1 MARKTVTTSP
11 SELSI
16 GRPGNSN
23 GKSYDKGD
31 PVFSVESIVKHYPIK
46 TAAFRSENVR
56 AVDGVSL
63 EVRHGETLGLVGES
77 GCGKSTLGR
86 VALRLEEPTDG
97 RIRVGDTDIT
107 ALGNN
112 QLRRLRPKLQM
123 VFQDPLGSLN
133 PRMTVGQAVAEPLHL
148 HSLASG
154 REARVR
160 VRELF
165 ERVGLSG
172 DHLGRYPHQLSG
184 GQQQR
189 VGIARALAPGP
200 DVLIL
205 DEPTSALDVSVQATL
220 INLLR
225 RLQRELHLAQIFI
238 SHDLSVI
245 GYLSDRVAV
254 MYLGEI
260 VELGPTTEIYEH
272 PRHPYTG
279 ALISAVPSED
289 LLDHRP
295 RLTLTGEVPSPIRPP
310 PACRLA
316 PRCPFVKQRCRE
328 EKQVLQHIGPDHLVA
343 CWRAVIGEIT
353 PVDFRAHAA
362 STLLEA

>member
-1 MARKTVTTSP
+1 VAVDGARA
-11 SELSI
+11 
-16 GRPGNSN
+16 N
-23 GKSYDKGD
+23 GD
-31 PVFSVESIVKHYPIK
+31 VMFAVENLVKHYTVK
-46 TAAFRSENVR
+46 VSAFHSEKLR

-63 EVRHGETLGLVGES
+63 EVRRGTTLGLVGES

-86 VALRLEEPTDG
+86 VALRLEEPTAG
-97 RIRVGDTDIT
+97 TVRFGNT
-107 ALGNN
+107 ALTSLSGSAM
-112 QLRRLRPKLQM
+112 RRLRPKLQM
-123 VFQDPLGSLN
+123 VFQNPLGSLN
-133 PRMTVGQAVAEPLHL
+133 PRMTVGQAVAEPLRL
-148 HSLASG
+148 HDIASG
-154 REARVR
+154 PDVRKRVFD
-160 VRELF
+160 LF
-165 ERVGLSG
+165 ERVGLSR

-200 DVLIL
+200 QVMIL

-225 RLQRELHLAQIFI
+225 NLQAELHLTQIFI

-254 MYLGEI
+254 MYVGEI
-260 VELGPTTEIYEH
+260 VEIGPTREIYAA

-289 LLDHRP
+289 LLDRGLRMMIP
-295 RLTLTGEVPSPIRPP
+295 GEVPSPIKPP

-316 PRCPFVKQRCRE
+316 PRCPFAKQRCHE
-328 EKQVLQHIGPDHLVA
+328 EKQVLQPVGDGHLVA
-343 CWRAVIGEIT
+343 CWRAVAGEISAD
-353 PVDFRAHAA
+353 DFHHQARL
-362 STLLEA
+362 TLEA

>member
-1 MARKTVTTSP
+1 VAVDGAR
-11 SELSI
+11 
-16 GRPGNSN
+16 SN
-23 GKSYDKGD
+23 GD
-31 PVFSVESIVKHYPIK
+31 VTFAVENLVKHYTVK
-46 TAAFRSENVR
+46 VSAFHSEKLR

-63 EVRHGETLGLVGES
+63 EVRRGTTLGLVGES

-86 VALRLEEPTDG
+86 VALRLEEPTAG
-97 RIRVGDTDIT
+97 TVRFGNT
-107 ALGNN
+107 ALTSLSGSAM
-112 QLRRLRPKLQM
+112 RRLRPKLQM
-123 VFQDPLGSLN
+123 VFQNPLGSLN
-133 PRMTVGQAVAEPLHL
+133 PRMTVGQAVAEPLRL
-148 HSLASG
+148 HDIASG
-154 REARVR
+154 PDVRRRV
-160 VRELF
+160 VDLF
-165 ERVGLSG
+165 ERVGLSR

-200 DVLIL
+200 DVMIL

-225 RLQRELHLAQIFI
+225 NLQAELHLTQIFI

-254 MYLGEI
+254 MYVGEI
-260 VELGPTTEIYEH
+260 VEIGPTREIYAA

-289 LLDHRP
+289 LLDR
-295 RLTLTGEVPSPIRPP
+295 RLRMMIPGEVPSPIRPP

-316 PRCPFVKQRCRE
+316 PRCPFAKQRCHE
-328 EKQVLQHIGPDHLVA
+328 EKQVLQPVGDGHLVA
-343 CWRAVIGEIT
+343 CWRAVAGEISAD
-353 PVDFRAHAA
+353 DFYHQARL
-362 STLLEA
+362 SLEA